1 MRMTIRCSSFNY
13 HALIAFIQTAFS
25 PGLDSVIAAQH
36 AVTTWLA
43 PRVAA
48 QARTSRTWTAS
59 FRIPSSSC
67 QYHLQRAPIDSFA
80 EGWAK
85 VRRAALLNSPPLL
98 LTAHRSTKPQGSRAA
113 GRMVPSPAPRADLRS
128 GFGAP
133 RSTAGAISPR
143 ARSPRDGRLCRRRRR
158 FRESLYRAPSA
169 LPVTAVPVPGV
180 DEEDAVLACRGSTR
194 TTAARPLHRAATVSY
209 SSVLNRAA
217 GSNESL
223 PPSPNLISVQAF
235 PLAFAS
241 IPTLH
246 PPAPPGH
253 TTGVRRSVRAAN
265 TNLRAHAQRRRR
277 ALPPRPTRPPAPSIL
292 DRWQVNHRGPSFGP
306 PRLSCGH
313 VRGRCSARADAHKAR
328 RWYGVESPAAQA
340 GRLRASGVLA
350 RHRHCV
356 LRFRGPGRSRLGSV
370 SQCHYDA
377 SSRSRAGV
385 Q

>member
-1 MRMTIRCSSFNY
+1 MMRMTIRCSSFNY

-223 PPSPNLISVQAF
+223 PPSPLQAIQ
-235 PLAFAS
+235 PESGAQSARPIQICELTRNGEDE
-241 IPTLH
+241 PCRLGR
-246 PPAPPGH
+246 PGRLL
-253 TTGVRRSVRAAN
+253 RRSLIAGKLI
-265 TNLRAHAQRRRR
+265 TG
-277 ALPPRPTRPPAPSIL
+277 
-292 DRWQVNHRGPSFGP
+292 GP
-306 PRLSCGH
+306 
-313 VRGRCSARADAHKAR
+313 VSARH
-328 RWYGVESPAAQA
+328 V
-340 GRLRASGVLA
+340 
-350 RHRHCV
+350 
-356 LRFRGPGRSRLGSV
+356 
-370 SQCHYDA
+370 
-377 SSRSRAGV
+377 
-385 Q
+385 